1 MIDIDT
7 TQWRAMHSLC
17 IQNLIRSSGV
27 MRMDRRSE
35 PISRR
40 GETWQTIGSFIGYGV
55 MSLFIAGAVSSATYP
70 VGEFLVISFLT
81 LLVYTV
87 VSAQCS
93 NVLFTRK
100 ELHVFGALPI
110 SAQTHLA
117 SKISGTI
124 AYQLLVC
131 LALTAP
137 AFFVISLGNGLFAGI
152 RWVVIVAFCVLF
164 LCFVAISIHSVFFR
178 IFREA
183 NPAFGLTKTIFWTGI
198 SSAVLAIWIVLL
210 LAEFELSELGESWNL
225 IENPL
230 LLLFPPYWFICL
242 LLFLEGQFNPT
253 SIAGALLA
261 IFSSVPMCLYS
272 CMRSDAAHLATL
284 RDPTYRVDATSRSPN
299 SSARFK
305 WLRIGSLGYERA
317 AMWKLAFSHLKY
329 DTPFQTNW
337 FAFFPLL
344 FVSVSLIL
352 KANVE
357 PWVGPLTAT
366 DHAWLLTWS
375 GCLIFFYEF
384 VLFEALR
391 TSRYA
396 PACWVLFVSPSNVTR
411 YTALSLDWLF
421 VVFVLPVLILLGI
434 VFSYVLPSLT
444 DAALLTITLGWLS
457 YAAINLKSIVIPALP
472 FAQHTSGSRSSQRF
486 CLNFLLVV
494 TCGVVVFYA
503 LASWMYISQLTYSA
517 SIVIGLIIC
526 VAVRYLAG
534 VRYDRKFLNA
544 DLVS

>member
-1 MIDIDT
+1 
-7 TQWRAMHSLC
+7 MHSLC

-81 LLVYTV
+81 LLVYTA

-93 NVLFTRK
+93 NVLFTGK

-131 LALTAP
+131 LALTTP
-137 AFFVISLGNGLFAGI
+137 AFFVISLGNGLFAGM
-152 RWVVIVAFCVLF
+152 RWIVIVAICVVC
-164 LCFVAISIHSVFFR
+164 LCFMAITVHSLSTRVLR
-178 IFREA
+178 A
-183 NPAFGLTKTIFWTGI
+183 PTSSQGLAKTIIWMCVYGTLLT
-198 SSAVLAIWIVLL
+198 VWIVVLL
-210 LAEFELSELGESWNL
+210 PEFELSELGESWNL
-225 IENPL
+225 TENPL

-242 LLFLEGQFNPT
+242 LLLLEGQFNPT
-253 SIAGALLA
+253 SITGALLA
-261 IFSSVPMCLYS
+261 IFVSIPMCLYLL
-272 CMRSDAAHLATL
+272 MRSDTAFLATL
-284 RDPTYRVDATSRSPN
+284 SDPTSRVEATSRSQN
-299 SSARFK
+299 SSTRFR
-305 WLRIGSLGYERA
+305 WLRRGSLGYERA

-329 DTPFQTNW
+329 DTSFQTNW
-337 FAFFPLL
+337 FAFIPLL
-344 FVSVSLIL
+344 YMPAFLL
-352 KANVE
+352 LRANEE

-366 DHAWLLTWS
+366 DHAWLLTWG
-375 GCLIFFYEF
+375 GCPMFFYEF

-391 TSRYA
+391 ASRYA